1 MWTRAEIAISPFV
14 TDAKLF
20 PAQYQFMFL
29 ELKEMRTF
37 SFTLRASSKLISLCS
52 DSSCWK

>member
-1 MWTRAEIAISPFV
+1 MWASAEISPFV

-20 PAQYQFMFL
+20 PAQFQFMFI
-29 ELKEMRTF
+29 ELKEGRIF
-37 SFTLRASSKLISLCS
+37 SFTLSASSRLTSLCS